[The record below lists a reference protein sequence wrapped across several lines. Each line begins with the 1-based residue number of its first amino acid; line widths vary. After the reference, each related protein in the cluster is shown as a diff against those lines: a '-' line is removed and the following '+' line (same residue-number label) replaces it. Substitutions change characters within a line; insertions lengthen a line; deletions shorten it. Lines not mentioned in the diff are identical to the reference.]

1 MYYNQK
7 CNQRD
12 VRNLQQRI
20 LVTEEGVDMQSS
32 DPKNLPTCNPLS
44 SDKLL
49 VAKKHQTDAQRSSSD
64 DSSGE
69 ANHAKEQAD
78 QAEITDQKTSRLLSF
93 IESNWFYI
101 TVAFILLFAI
111 ICITLKNLMKD
122 SGVDWVVLILGV
134 LISFISALVSNYK
147 TFTISAF
154 LTLIGW
160 IIAVLGFAIFL
171 I

>member
-1 MYYNQK
+1 M
-7 CNQRD
+7 
-12 VRNLQQRI
+12 L
-20 LVTEEGVDMQSS
+20 SS
-32 DPKNLPTCNPLS
+32 DPKNNPTCNPLR

-49 VAKKHQTDAQRSSSD
+49 ATKKHQTDAQRSSSD

-78 QAEITDQKTSRLLSF
+78 QAEITDQKTSRLHSF
-93 IESNWFYI
+93 IKSHWFPI
-101 TVAFILLFAI
+101 TVAFTLLFAI
-111 ICITLKNLMKD
+111 ICIILKNIMKN
-122 SGVDWVVLILGV
+122 SVVDWVVLISGV
-134 LISFISALVSNYK
+134 LISFASALVSNYK

-154 LTLIGW
+154 ATLIGW